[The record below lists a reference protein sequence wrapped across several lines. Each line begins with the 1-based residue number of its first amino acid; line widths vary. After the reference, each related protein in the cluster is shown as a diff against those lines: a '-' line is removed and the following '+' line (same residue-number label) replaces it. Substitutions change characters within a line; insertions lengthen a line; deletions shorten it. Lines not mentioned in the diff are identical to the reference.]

1 MTLAELA
8 RNPFVPPPSTVSWE
22 TRAVPTDRGS
32 LSAREDD
39 DLAHVLKRI
48 GTVMHVARNRTIF
61 NEGDR
66 AEHAYR
72 LVSGVVRLC
81 KHMADGRRQIV
92 QFLFPGD
99 FFSFMELQ
107 GHQLSAEAVS
117 DVVMTCYFQRQIAQL
132 GKDMPE
138 VREHF
143 LNLLW
148 QRLLRMQD
156 HLIMLGR
163 QTASE
168 RVATFL
174 VLLAERIG
182 TSKDKALEVA
192 MSRQDMADYLGLTIE
207 TVCRILS
214 KLKRRKI
221 IDVLDLHTLVLRNVS
236 ALHAIAEGGAK

>member
-1 MTLAELA
+1 MTLAELSRSA
-8 RNPFVPPPSTVSWE
+8 TASPANFAWPAAAAPSVRHDVHTPRDE
-22 TRAVPTDRGS
+22 ELR
-32 LSAREDD
+32 
-39 DLAHVLKRI
+39 VLKRI
-48 GTVMHVARNRTIF
+48 GTSLKIARNQTIF

-66 AEHAYR
+66 ADHAYR
-72 LVSGVVRLC
+72 LMSGVVRLC

-92 QFLFPGD
+92 QFVFPGD
-99 FFSFMELQ
+99 FFSFMELK

-117 DVVMTCYFQRQIAQL
+117 DVTLTCYSQRQIAQL

-143 LNLLW
+143 LNLLS
-148 QRLLRMQD
+148 QRLLRMHD

-163 QTASE
+163 QTATE

-214 KLKRRKI
+214 KLKRRQI
-221 IDVLDLHTLVLRNVS
+221 IDVPDLHTLILRNVT
-236 ALHAIAEGGAK
+236 AIRAMAEGEEEI